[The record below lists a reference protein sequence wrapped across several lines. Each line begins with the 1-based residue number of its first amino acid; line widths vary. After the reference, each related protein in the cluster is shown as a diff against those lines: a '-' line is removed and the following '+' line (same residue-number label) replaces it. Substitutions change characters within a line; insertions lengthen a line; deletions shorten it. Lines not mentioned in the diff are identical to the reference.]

1 MAGGVFGSRMKFY
14 TTFFCDCDNL
24 STAKSRTVNPN
35 HIRVK
40 NSDPLSE
47 GFCSDC
53 ERTATTVKRGFTLIE
68 LLVVIAIIAIL
79 AAMLLPALSRAKERA
94 KRIACV
100 DNLRQIGIG
109 MTVYAGN
116 NNDYFVPALGSMPT
130 KPPGTQQFYNQT
142 AISPPESGLA
152 RDVNLDLTQTNSAS
166 VWCCP
171 DLAAYGTSYNANPGG
186 TGGSQWQIG
195 YQYFGGIYWWYNKF
209 YNGIKSAS
217 PVKLGNS
224 KPNWVLAAD
233 LICKYTGGTGNPWGA
248 STRPPGSK
256 NGPVAHQRPGAQ
268 FPDGGNHLTV
278 DGSVHW
284 IKFEKTM
291 ALTTFWIGTYN
302 YYFYQEDLGSMNPLF
317 GAGLLA
323 QGP

>member
-1 MAGGVFGSRMKFY
+1 
-14 TTFFCDCDNL
+14 
-24 STAKSRTVNPN
+24 
-35 HIRVK
+35 
-40 NSDPLSE
+40 
-47 GFCSDC
+47 
-53 ERTATTVKRGFTLIE
+53 LIE

-94 KRIACV
+94 KRIACAN
-100 DNLRQIGIG
+100 NLRQIGIG

-116 NNDYFVPALGSMPT
+116 NNDYVVSALAANPNSPNT
-130 KPPGTQQFYNQT
+130 PQTFNQT

-152 RDVNLDLTQTNSAS
+152 KDVNLDLTQTNSAS

-171 DLAAYGTSYNANPGG
+171 DLLAYGTSYNPNADGKGDP
-186 TGGSQWQIG
+186 QWQIG
-195 YQYFGGIYWWYNKF
+195 YQYFGGIAWWYNRF
-209 YNGIKSAS
+209 YSGIRSAS
-217 PVKLGNS
+217 PIKLGNS
-224 KPNWVLAAD
+224 KPGWALAAD

-248 STRPPGSK
+248 STRPPGVS

-284 IKFEKTM
+284 IKFEQTM
-291 ALTTFWIGTYN
+291 AITTFWVGTYN
-302 YYFYQEDLGSMNPLF
+302 YYFYQEDLGTMNTAVVPS
-317 GAGLLA
+317 LLA